1 MSRRPSAHPT
11 LPRRAAVAIVH
22 SLTVL
27 TALTALAACSGSSTP
42 AESTTSS
49 APVTVAGSVVST
61 AGSSN
66 ETEIVLPAPITASLT
81 TLGGSGSGVE
91 WVSVSGD
98 GKTTS
103 TEPVGLTGD
112 AGAAISA
119 LTGKMNALQS
129 QSPGARS
136 ALAGLSAVTSPAGS
150 PIWVF
155 SPLLDTTG
163 ALDFNQLAF
172 DESPP
177 TVVKATTDAGALPD
191 LKGRDVTFVVTP
203 VAGQQQK
210 LSDLQVGYQH
220 AVWEGIATAAGAST
234 VTFFDGTGTTPGSGT
249 IPPVPIPD
257 PNAKINSEQQGP
269 TRTCTL
275 PSPALF
281 VPDTP
286 TLIDKTATLKALGEC
301 VGTLDPTTKITVE
314 GHTATVPGGD
324 EATATDLSTRRA
336 TEVAAL
342 LREIGVPAEN
352 VAQVVGYGDT
362 KPLVEPASDPA
373 NRAVVVTFTS
383 AG

>member
-1 MSRRPSAHPT
+1 M
-11 LPRRAAVAIVH
+11 PRRAVAIAL
-22 SLTVL
+22 SL
-27 TALTALAACSGSSTP
+27 TALLAPAACSGSSTP
-42 AESTTSS
+42 SGSNSATTTSS
-49 APVTVAGSVVST
+49 GPVTVAGSVVST

-66 ETEIVLPAPITASLT
+66 ETTIVLPAPITGSLT
-81 TLGGSGSGVE
+81 GLGGSGSGVE

-112 AGAAISA
+112 AGVAIIG
-119 LTGKMNALQS
+119 LTEKMNGLQS
-129 QSPGARS
+129 QAPGARS
-136 ALAGLSAVTSPAGS
+136 ALAGLAAVTSPAGS
-150 PIWVF
+150 PVWGF

-172 DESPP
+172 HEWPP
-177 TVVKATTDAGALPD
+177 TVVAATTAAGALPD

-210 LSDLQVGYQH
+210 LSELQVGYQH
-220 AVWEGIATAAGAST
+220 AVWEGIATAAGASN
-234 VTFFDGTGTTPGSGT
+234 VTFFDGTGTTPGTGT

-257 PNAKINSEQQGP
+257 PTAKINSEQQGP

-286 TLIDKTATLKALGEC
+286 NLIDKSATLTALGEC
-301 VGTLDPTTKITVE
+301 VGTLDPTTKIAVE
-314 GHTATVPGGD
+314 GHTAAVAGGD
-324 EATATDLSTRRA
+324 EASATDLSTRRA

-342 LREIGVPAEN
+342 LKELGVPAEN
-352 VAQVVGYGDT
+352 VTQVVGYGDT
-362 KPLVEPASDPA
+362 KPLVEPSSDPA
-373 NRAVVVTFTS
+373 NRAVVVTFTT

>member
-1 MSRRPSAHPT
+1 V
-11 LPRRAAVAIVH
+11 PRRAAAAVVAVAA
-22 SLTVL
+22 VV
-27 TALTALAACSGSSTP
+27 LAACSGSSTSG
-42 AESTTSS
+42 ETSTSTE
-49 APVTVAGSVVST
+49 PVTVAGSVVST

-66 ETEIVLPAPITASLT
+66 ETDIVLPAPITASLT
-81 TLGGSGSGVE
+81 KLGSAGSGVE

-98 GKTTS
+98 GTTTTTS
-103 TEPVGLTGD
+103 AVGLTGD
-112 AGAAISA
+112 AGAAITG
-119 LTGKMNALQS
+119 LTGNMNAVQAEA
-129 QSPGARS
+129 PGARS
-136 ALAGLSAVTSPAGS
+136 ALAGLDAVKSPAGS
-150 PIWVF
+150 PVWVF

-177 TVVKATTDAGALPD
+177 TVVKATKAAGALPD

-220 AVWEGIATAAGAST
+220 AVWEGIAKAAGAKS
-234 VTFFDGTGTTPGSGT
+234 VTFFDGTGTTPGTGT
-249 IPPVPIPD
+249 IPAVPIPD
-257 PNAKINSEQQGP
+257 PNAKINSTGQGP

-286 TLIDKTATLKALGEC
+286 NLIDKKATLTALGEC
-301 VGTLDPTTKITVE
+301 VGTLDPKTKITVE
-314 GHTATVPGGD
+314 GHTAAVPGGD
-324 EATATDLSTRRA
+324 EASATDLSTRRA

-342 LREIGVPAEN
+342 LKELGVPAEN

-373 NRAVVVTFTS
+373 NRAVVVTFTTT
-383 AG
+383 G

>member
-1 MSRRPSAHPT
+1 VI
-11 LPRRAAVAIVH
+11 AV
-22 SLTVL
+22 SL
-27 TALTALAACSGSSTP
+27 TALIALAACSGSSTP
-42 AESTTSS
+42 AETTTSS

-66 ETEIVLPAPITASLT
+66 ETDIVLPAPITASLT
-81 TLGGSGSGVE
+81 GLGGSGSGVE

-98 GKTTS
+98 GKTID

-112 AGAAISA
+112 TGAAITG
-119 LTGKMNALQS
+119 LTEKMNALQS
-129 QSPGARS
+129 QAPGARS
-136 ALAGLSAVTSPAGS
+136 ALAGLAAIKSPAGS
-150 PIWVF
+150 PVWVF
-155 SPLLDTTG
+155 SPLLETTG

-177 TVVKATTDAGALPD
+177 TVVAATTAVGALPD

-220 AVWEGIATAAGAST
+220 AVWEGIATAAGAGN
-234 VTFFDGTGTTPGSGT
+234 VTFFDGTGTTPGTGT
-249 IPPVPIPD
+249 IAPVPIPD
-257 PNAKINSEQQGP
+257 PNAKIDSEQQGP

-286 TLIDKTATLKALGEC
+286 NLIDKNATLTALGEC
-301 VGTLDPTTKITVE
+301 VGTLDPTTRITVE
-314 GHTATVPGGD
+314 GHTAAVAGGD
-324 EATATDLSTRRA
+324 EASATDLSTQRA

-342 LREIGVPAEN
+342 LRELGVPAEN

-362 KPLVEPASDPA
+362 EPLVEPASDPA
-373 NRAVVVTFTS
+373 NRAVVVTFTT